1 MTPVRLAIVCALT
14 LLVAVLLGWQWHRD
28 RLVKA
33 CVEKGGSWDGGACGP
48 PRVRPILRRD
58 LQRS

>member
-1 MTPVRLAIVCALT
+1 VTRLRLAIVIALMLVVA
-14 LLVAVLLGWQWHRD
+14 LLYGWQWQREQ
-28 RLVKA
+28 LVKA
-33 CVEKGGSWDGGACGP
+33 CVEQGGSWDGGACGP

>member
-1 MTPVRLAIVCALT
+1 VTRLRLAIVLGLSLVVAALY
-14 LLVAVLLGWQWHRD
+14 GWQWQREQ
-28 RLVKA
+28 LVKA
-33 CVEKGGSWDGGACGP
+33 CVEKGGSWDGGSCGP

>member
-1 MTPVRLAIVCALT
+1 MTRLRLIIVVTLAILVAALT
-14 LLVAVLLGWQWHRD
+14 GWQWQRE

-33 CVEKGGSWDGGACGP
+33 CVEKGGSWDGGTCGP
-48 PRVRPILRRD
+48 PRIRPILRRD

>member
-1 MTPVRLAIVCALT
+1 MSPTRLLIMLALGA
-14 LLVAVLLGWQWHRD
+14 LLAALLGWQVQREQ
-28 RLVKA
+28 LVRA
-33 CVEKGGSWDGGACGP
+33 CLDKGGAWDGGSCGP